1 MSHGEMY
8 SIVWEKRIGRVVVG
22 IIVERHFLIGQDDSI
37 CIINNPGPKL
47 TAMCQPMLSPLSSYI
62 HPPRVSIR

>member
-37 CIINNPGPKL
+37 CIINNPGPK
-47 TAMCQPMLSPLSSYI
+47 ADSHVSAKLSPLSSYT